1 MISTPKMGRLVN
13 SNGKMAQWIAQA
25 TEVTIPNASQ
35 LTFRFMWL
43 QTYNNATLLQNYC

>member
-13 SNGKMAQWIAQA
+13 SKGRMAQWMAQA

-35 LTFRFMWL
+35 LTFRFMRL